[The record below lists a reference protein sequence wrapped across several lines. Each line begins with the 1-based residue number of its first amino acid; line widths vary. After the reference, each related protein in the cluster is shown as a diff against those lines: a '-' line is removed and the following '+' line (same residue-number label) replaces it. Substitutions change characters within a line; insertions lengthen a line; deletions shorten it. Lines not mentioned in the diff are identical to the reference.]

1 MKLKLTIV
9 LSVLF
14 VMVPVATPKGASQ
27 GLTFSVQCDA
37 ADSCVVTASG
47 LGANASYQLEVSDSC
62 GAQVYTNAVNASST
76 GTLNHTLVPAES
88 PGCHVTGWTFSLF
101 TIGRRPSQVAT
112 FVASDP
118 N

>member
-14 VMVPVATPKGASQ
+14 VMVPIATPKGASQ
-27 GLTFSVQCDA
+27 GLTFSVQCNA

-47 LGANASYQLEVSDSC
+47 LGANASYRLEVSDGC
-62 GAQVYTNAVNASST
+62 GALVYTNAVNASGT
-76 GTLNHTLVPAES
+76 GTLNDTVVPAE
-88 PGCHVTGWTFSLF
+88 PLGCDVTGWTFSLF
-101 TIGRRPSQVAT
+101 TIGRKPSQVAS